1 MAKLGDKRRTSLTS
15 AETCTVYGKSP
26 CDGIGGTVKLSAA
39 RASLQ
44 ATTTTHIL
52 NPRDFSWAEKNIKN
66 IHFFWTGKEAVAQN
80 EKSLQKRF
88 LNSTTIPGT
97 REHHSFIHFIPHQSQ
112 LQVSRV
118 SASHSFLLDMSG
130 SRPQVMN
137 KAAAITVKSVIS
149 LADMIPGGYVVCLYD
164 QHWWI
169 IGNICATSE
178 QEQDVQ
184 VKFMHPH
191 GPSRNYS
198 YYYYYYNTMLIER
211 FYQQCSKRCT

>member
-1 MAKLGDKRRTSLTS
+1 
-15 AETCTVYGKSP
+15 
-26 CDGIGGTVKLSAA
+26 
-39 RASLQ
+39 
-44 ATTTTHIL
+44 
-52 NPRDFSWAEKNIKN
+52 
-66 IHFFWTGKEAVAQN
+66 
-80 EKSLQKRF
+80 
-88 LNSTTIPGT
+88 
-97 REHHSFIHFIPHQSQ
+97 
-112 LQVSRV
+112 
-118 SASHSFLLDMSG
+118 MSG

-137 KAAAITVKSVIS
+137 KAAAIPVKSVIS

-198 YYYYYYNTMLIER
+198 YYYYYYYYTMLIER